1 MTHSAP
7 LPVADQT
14 SPGADKSSVSRPE
27 SEPSGAAWWY
37 VGAIIIGAVLIVTA
51 SLRQAFN
58 QNELQQMA
66 PYGSDRIAEIVGG
79 TRQPPLDALAGG
91 LVQHLLGVGQLQQR
105 LVPMLAGIGT
115 LIFVSL
121 LLSHLR
127 TGRAGAF
134 AVLVL
139 ATSPLM
145 IRYSGYTRPY
155 ATPVFLMVVF
165 IYATQR
171 WMDDRKPG
179 WLVVSCLAAF
189 ALPLTRVPESA
200 VFLAVSAAF
209 IVLLGLRKRLPWRT
223 AWPAVVSILAALV
236 LVGIPMY
243 RSLQQSASVYA
254 RDEQSGVLASIRPG
268 LYHIRT
274 TVVPLVADWFPWW
287 PVVLGVAVAALVVR
301 DSRRWLLGYWAWWAA
316 LAAPVAWLVFYH
328 FFTGISLETVPYRPR
343 YLYFFLPACVLLVA
357 SLAHAVA
364 ERRSAPR
371 AWRLGLTA
379 LLVAL
384 LVGQLPA
391 TVKVL
396 REDEDPDFELAAK
409 VLKEEVPADA
419 IVLYDN
425 PNPIGRFRHP
435 FIGESRYLGESPQV
449 RSFLEASKDPEA
461 LPSGPT
467 YVLLLDR
474 RYASTLFDN
483 PTSTWKADVPGWQS
497 ERHGRFVLYRPTEG
511 QSGREG
517 LIRAGR
523 EFGVALGPRL
533 GCTEWAAAIRL
544 LRSNGQRE
552 EARALLEQMG
562 LRGLERE
569 TPQLGSKRCRALI
582 NRSTR

>member
-1 MTHSAP
+1 MTRRVHSA
-7 LPVADQT
+7 
-14 SPGADKSSVSRPE
+14 SSRAQ
-27 SEPSGAAWWY
+27 SEPPAAAWWY
-37 VGAIIIGAVLIVTA
+37 VGAIVVGAVLIVTA

-66 PYGSDRIAEIVGG
+66 PYGSDRIADIVGG
-79 TRQPPLDALAGG
+79 TRQPPLDPLVGG
-91 LVQHLLGVGQLQQR
+91 LIQHWLGIGQFQQR

-145 IRYSGYTRPY
+145 IRYSAYTRPY
-155 ATPVFLMVVF
+155 ATPVFLMVLF

-171 WMDDRKPG
+171 WMDDRRPG
-179 WLVVSCLAAF
+179 WLAVSCLAAF

-209 IVLLGLRKRLPWRT
+209 TVLLGLGKRLPWRT
-223 AWPAVVSILAALV
+223 VWPVVVSCLAALA
-236 LVGIPMY
+236 LVGYPMY
-243 RSLQQSASVYA
+243 RSLQRQASMYA
-254 RDEQSGVLASIRPG
+254 RDEQSDLLAAIRPG
-268 LYHIRT
+268 MYHIRT
-274 TVVPLVADWFPWW
+274 TVVPLMADWFPWW
-287 PVVLGVAVAALVVR
+287 PVVLGVAVAALVLR

-316 LAAPVAWLVFYH
+316 LAAPVAWLVFFH
-328 FFTGISLETVPYRPR
+328 FFTGISLESVPYRPR
-343 YLYFFLPACVLLVA
+343 YLYFFLPAAVLLVA
-357 SLAHAVA
+357 ALAHAVA

-379 LLVAL
+379 LLVAT

-409 VLKEEVPADA
+409 VLKDQVPADA

-425 PNPIGRFRHP
+425 PNPIGRWRHP
-435 FIGESRYLGESPQV
+435 FIGASRYLGESPRV
-449 RSFLEASKDPEA
+449 RSFKVASKDPEA
-461 LPSGPT
+461 LSSGPI

-497 ERHGRFVLYRPTEG
+497 QRHGRFVLYRSTEG

-517 LIRAGR
+517 LIRTSR
-523 EFGVALGPRL
+523 EFGVALGPTL
-533 GCTEWAAAIRL
+533 GCPQWAAAIRL

-552 EARALLEQMG
+552 EARALLEQMDAATDPVD
-562 LRGLERE
+562 LRGLEPE
-569 TPQLGSKRCRALI
+569 TRQSGSKQCRALI
-582 NRSTR
+582 NRRRG